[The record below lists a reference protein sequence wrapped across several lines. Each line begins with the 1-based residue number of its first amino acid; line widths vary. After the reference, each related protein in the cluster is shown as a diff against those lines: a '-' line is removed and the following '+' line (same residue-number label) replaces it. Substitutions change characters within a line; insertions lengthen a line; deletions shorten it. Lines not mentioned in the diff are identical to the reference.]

1 MQKRQLGSFQVSP
14 LALGIM
20 GMSFGYAEV
29 HEKKEMIQL
38 IHKAFELGMNF
49 FDTAEGYGA
58 YNEELL
64 GEAVKPFKDQAI
76 IASKFGIYQEKEGS
90 WDLRLDS
97 SPKRIKQ
104 ALEGSLKRLGVECL
118 DLYYQHR
125 VDPKVPIEEVAST
138 MQELIK
144 EGKIKTW
151 GMSEAGLPG
160 LQKAHAICPLT
171 ALQSEYSLWHR
182 APEKEILGFC
192 EANHIT
198 FVGFSPLA
206 KGFFGGKMAKNATFA
221 KEDFRSV
228 VPKFSPENLAQN
240 YALVELLQDTAK
252 SKNATPAQIAISWIL
267 HMQKAVIPLF
277 GTTKEERLVENI
289 GALSVQWQAGEL
301 EDFNKKLEQITIV
314 GERYPTNLN
323 DKVGK

>member
-20 GMSFGYAEV
+20 GMSFGYAQI
-29 HEKKEMIQL
+29 HEKAKMVKL
-38 IHKAFELGMNF
+38 IHKAFELGVNF

-64 GEAVKPFKDQAI
+64 GEAVKPFRDQVI

-125 VDPKVPIEEVAST
+125 VDPKVPIEEVADT
-138 MQELIK
+138 IQEIIK
-144 EGKIKTW
+144 EGKIKAW
-151 GMSEAGLPG
+151 GMSEAGLPS

-206 KGFFGGKMAKNATFA
+206 KGFFGGKMAKNATFD

-240 YALVELLQDTAK
+240 YTLIELLQDTAK
-252 SKNATPAQIAISWIL
+252 NKNATPAQIALSWIL

-277 GTTKEERLVENI
+277 GTTKEERLIENL
-289 GALSVQWQAGEL
+289 GALSVPWQEGEL
-301 EDFNKKLEQITIV
+301 KAFNQELEKIIIV